1 MEGVKIVTARQG
13 FRVIV
18 LLAAVLAIASPA
30 HAYLDPS
37 TGSMIISAVIG
48 LVAAIALALKMFW
61 YRSVGLL
68 RGAARQLRG
77 RQTHDRPR

>member
-1 MEGVKIVTARQG
+1 MGARQT

-18 LLAAVLAIASPA
+18 LLVAALAAASPA
-30 HAYLDPS
+30 YAYLDPS

-48 LVAAIALALKMFW
+48 IVAALALALKMFW

-68 RGAARQLRG
+68 RDAARRV
-77 RQTHDRPR
+77 RAQTPDRHR